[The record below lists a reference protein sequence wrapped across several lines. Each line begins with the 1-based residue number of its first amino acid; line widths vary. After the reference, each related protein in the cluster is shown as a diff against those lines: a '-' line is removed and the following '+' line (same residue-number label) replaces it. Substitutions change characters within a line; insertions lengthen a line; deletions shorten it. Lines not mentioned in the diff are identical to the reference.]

1 VAVQVRNEVE
11 KNMAEISASLVKEL
25 REMTGLGMMECKRAL
40 AETDGDI
47 KKAEEL
53 MRIKSGAK
61 ASKAASRQAAEGTI
75 GVYISDDAKVG
86 ALVEFNCETD
96 FAARNVDLLAMA
108 AALAKNVGS
117 ENPADVAALMST
129 HIDGEVAESKRAAL
143 VQKIGENMNVRRFV
157 RVGGSGSKV
166 VSYVHGGGRIGV
178 LVEFDG
184 NADIARDVAMH
195 LAASVAST
203 RAVCVSRDEV
213 PAELIEG
220 ERKIFAAQAAESGK
234 PADIVARMVD
244 GRINKFLAE
253 VALLDQPFVKDPEQ
267 TVDKIL
273 KAANTKVHS
282 FQMYVVGEGIEKKA
296 VDYAA
301 EVAAAVK
308 GL

>member
-1 VAVQVRNEVE
+1 
-11 KNMAEISASLVKEL
+11 MAEISASLVKEL

-75 GVYISDDAKVG
+75 GVYVSTDAKVG

-117 ENPADVAALMST
+117 ENPADVAALMNT
-129 HIDGEVAESKRAAL
+129 NIDGEVAEAKRAAL

-157 RVGGSGSKV
+157 RVGGTNSKV

-184 NADIARDVAMH
+184 NGDIARDVAMH

-213 PAELIEG
+213 PAELIEN

-234 PADIVARMVD
+234 PVDIIAKMVE
-244 GRINKFLAE
+244 GRINKYLAE
-253 VALLDQPFVKDPEQ
+253 VTLLGQPFVKDPEQ
-267 TVDKIL
+267 TVEKIL
-273 KAANTKVHS
+273 KAANTTVKS

>member
-1 VAVQVRNEVE
+1 
-11 KNMAEISASLVKEL
+11 
-25 REMTGLGMMECKRAL
+25 MTGLGMMECKRAL

-75 GVYISDDAKVG
+75 GVYVSADATVG

-117 ENPADVAALMST
+117 ENPADVAALMNT
-129 HIDGEVAESKRAAL
+129 HIDGEVAEARRAAL

-157 RVGGSGSKV
+157 RVGGASSKV

-184 NADIARDVAMH
+184 NGDIARDVAMH

-213 PAELIEG
+213 PAELIEN

-234 PADIVARMVD
+234 PADIVAKMVE
-244 GRINKFLAE
+244 GRINKYLAE
-253 VALLDQPFVKDPEQ
+253 VTLLGQPFVKDPEQ
-267 TVDKIL
+267 TVEKIL
-273 KAANTKVHS
+273 KAANTTVKS

>member
-1 VAVQVRNEVE
+1 
-11 KNMAEISASLVKEL
+11 MAEISASLVKEL

-75 GVYISDDAKVG
+75 GVYISADAETG

-108 AALAKNVGS
+108 AALAKNVGN
-117 ENPADVAALMST
+117 ENPADVAALMNT

-157 RVGGSGSKV
+157 RVAGSSSKV

-184 NADIARDVAMH
+184 NGDIARDVAMH

-213 PAELIEG
+213 PAELIEN
-220 ERKIFAAQAAESGK
+220 ERKIFVAQAAESGK
-234 PADIVARMVD
+234 PADIIAKMVE
-244 GRINKFLAE
+244 GRINKYLAE
-253 VALLDQPFVKDPEQ
+253 VTLLGQPFVKDPEQ
-267 TVDKIL
+267 TVEKIL
-273 KAANTKVHS
+273 KAANTTVKS

>member
-1 VAVQVRNEVE
+1 
-11 KNMAEISASLVKEL
+11 MAEISASLVKEL

-75 GVYISDDAKVG
+75 GVYISADAATG

-117 ENPADVAALMST
+117 ENPADVAALMNT
-129 HIDGEVAESKRAAL
+129 HIDGEVAEAKRAAL

-157 RVGGSGSKV
+157 RVAGSGSKV

-184 NADIARDVAMH
+184 NGDIARDVAMH

-213 PAELIEG
+213 PAELIEN

-234 PADIVARMVD
+234 PADIIAKMVE
-244 GRINKFLAE
+244 GRINKYLAE
-253 VALLDQPFVKDPEQ
+253 VTLLGQPFVKDPEQ
-267 TVDKIL
+267 TVEKIL
-273 KAANTKVHS
+273 KAANTTVKS

-301 EVAAAVK
+301 EVAAAVA

>member
-1 VAVQVRNEVE
+1 MVHDEAE

-61 ASKAASRQAAEGTI
+61 ANKAASRQAAEGTI
-75 GVYISDDAKVG
+75 GVYVSADAAVG

-108 AALAKNVGS
+108 AALAKNVAA
-117 ENPADVAALMST
+117 ENPADAAALMNT
-129 HIDGEVAESKRAAL
+129 HIDGELAESKRAAL
-143 VQKIGENMNVRRFV
+143 VQKIGENMSVRRLV
-157 RVGGSGSKV
+157 RIGSHKV
-166 VSYVHGGGRIGV
+166 ASYVHGGGRIGV
-178 LVEFDG
+178 LVEYEG
-184 NADIARDVAMH
+184 NGDIARDVAMH

-203 RAVCVSRDEV
+203 RAVCVSRDQV
-213 PAELIEG
+213 PAELIES

-234 PADIVARMVD
+234 PAEIVAKMVD

-267 TVDKIL
+267 TVEKIL
-273 KAANTKVHS
+273 KTANTKVHS
-282 FQMYVVGEGIEKKA
+282 FQMFVVGEGIEKKA

>member
-1 VAVQVRNEVE
+1 MN
-11 KNMAEISASLVKEL
+11 
-25 REMTGLGMMECKRAL
+25 
-40 AETDGDI
+40 
-47 KKAEEL
+47 
-53 MRIKSGAK
+53 
-61 ASKAASRQAAEGTI
+61 
-75 GVYISDDAKVG
+75 
-86 ALVEFNCETD
+86 
-96 FAARNVDLLAMA
+96 
-108 AALAKNVGS
+108 
-117 ENPADVAALMST
+117 T

-157 RVGGSGSKV
+157 RVGGGGVGASSKV

-178 LVEFDG
+178 LVEFEG
-184 NADIARDVAMH
+184 NGDIARDVAMH

-213 PAELIEG
+213 PAELIEN

-234 PADIVARMVD
+234 PADIVAKMVE
-244 GRINKFLAE
+244 GRINKYLAE
-253 VALLDQPFVKDPEQ
+253 VTLLGQPFVKDPEQ
-267 TVDKIL
+267 TVEKIL
-273 KAANTKVHS
+273 KAANTTVKS

>member
-1 VAVQVRNEVE
+1 
-11 KNMAEISASLVKEL
+11 MAEISASLVKEL

-40 AETDGDI
+40 AETGGDI

-75 GVYISDDAKVG
+75 GVYVSADAKVG

-117 ENPADVAALMST
+117 ENPADVAGLMST
-129 HIDGEVAESKRAAL
+129 HIDGEVAEAKRAAL

-157 RVGGSGSKV
+157 RVGGTGGPGSKV

-178 LVEFDG
+178 LVEFEG
-184 NADIARDVAMH
+184 NGDIARDVAMH
-195 LAASVAST
+195 LAASVAGT
-203 RAVCVSRDEV
+203 RPICVSPDEIS
-213 PAELIEG
+213 PELIEN
-220 ERKIFAAQAAESGK
+220 ERRIAAAQAVEEGK
-234 PADIVARMVD
+234 KPEFIPKVVE
-244 GRINKFLAE
+244 GRVRKYLAE
-253 VALLDQPFVKDPEQ
+253 NALLGQPFVKDDKQ
-267 TVDKIL
+267 TVEQVL
-273 KAANTKVHS
+273 KAADTKVHS
-282 FQMYVVGEGIEKKA
+282 FQMYFVGEGIEKKA

>member
-1 VAVQVRNEVE
+1 MKVHDEVE

-75 GVYISDDAKVG
+75 GVYVSADAAVG

-108 AALAKNVGS
+108 AVLAKNVGT
-117 ENPADVAALMST
+117 EKPADVAALMNT
-129 HIDGEVAESKRAAL
+129 HIDGEVAEAKRAAL

-301 EVAAAVK
+301 EVAAAVA

>member
-1 VAVQVRNEVE
+1 
-11 KNMAEISASLVKEL
+11 MAEISASLVKEL

-75 GVYISDDAKVG
+75 GVYISADAATG

-117 ENPADVAALMST
+117 ENPADVAALMDT
-129 HIDGEVAESKRAAL
+129 HIDGEVAEAKRAAL

-157 RVGGSGSKV
+157 RVAGSGSKV

-178 LVEFDG
+178 LVQFDG
-184 NADIARDVAMH
+184 NGDIARDVAMH

-213 PAELIEG
+213 PAELIEN

-234 PADIVARMVD
+234 PADIIAKMVE
-244 GRINKFLAE
+244 GRINKYLAE
-253 VALLDQPFVKDPEQ
+253 VTLLGQPFVKDPEQ
-267 TVDKIL
+267 TVEKIL
-273 KAANTKVHS
+273 KAANTTVKS

>member
-1 VAVQVRNEVE
+1 
-11 KNMAEISASLVKEL
+11 MAEISASLVKEL

-75 GVYISDDAKVG
+75 GVYVSADSKMG
-86 ALVEFNCETD
+86 SLVEFNCETD

-117 ENPADVAALMST
+117 ENLADVAALMNT
-129 HIDGEVAESKRAAL
+129 HIDGEVAEAKRAAL

-184 NADIARDVAMH
+184 NADVARDVAMH
-195 LAASVAST
+195 LAASVAGT
-203 RAVCVSRDEV
+203 RPICVSADEIS
-213 PAELIEG
+213 PELIEN
-220 ERKIFAAQAAESGK
+220 ERRIAAAQAVEEGK
-234 PADIVARMVD
+234 KPEFIPKVVE
-244 GRINKFLAE
+244 GRVRKYLAE
-253 VALLDQPFVKDPEQ
+253 NALLGQPFVKDDKQ
-267 TVDKIL
+267 TVEQVL
-273 KAANTKVHS
+273 KAADTKVHS

>member
-1 VAVQVRNEVE
+1 
-11 KNMAEISASLVKEL
+11 MAEISASLVKEL

-61 ASKAASRQAAEGTI
+61 ANKAASRQAAEGTI
-75 GVYISDDAKVG
+75 GVYVSADAALG

-108 AALAKNVGS
+108 AALAKNVAT
-117 ENPADVAALMST
+117 ENPADAAALMST
-129 HIDGEVAESKRAAL
+129 HIDGELAESKRAAL
-143 VQKIGENMNVRRFV
+143 VQKIGENMSVRRLV
-157 RVGGSGSKV
+157 RIGSHKV
-166 VSYVHGGGRIGV
+166 ASYVHGGGRIGV
-178 LVEFDG
+178 LVEYEG
-184 NADIARDVAMH
+184 NGDIARDVAMH

-203 RAVCVSRDEV
+203 RAVCVSRDQV
-213 PAELIEG
+213 PAELIES

-234 PADIVARMVD
+234 PAEIVAKMVD

-267 TVDKIL
+267 TVEKIL

-282 FQMYVVGEGIEKKA
+282 FQMFVVGEGIEKKA

>member
-1 VAVQVRNEVE
+1 
-11 KNMAEISASLVKEL
+11 MAEISASLVKEL

-75 GVYISDDAKVG
+75 GVYVSADAAVG

-117 ENPADVAALMST
+117 ENPADVAVLMNT
-129 HIDGEVAESKRAAL
+129 HIDGELAEAKRASL

-157 RVGGSGSKV
+157 RVGGSGGNKV
-166 VSYVHGGGRIGV
+166 ASYVHGGGRIGV

-184 NADIARDVAMH
+184 NGDVARDVAMH

-213 PAELIEG
+213 PAELIEN
-220 ERKIFAAQAAESGK
+220 ERKIFSAQAAESGK
-234 PADIVARMVD
+234 PAEIVAKMVE
-244 GRINKFLAE
+244 GRINKYLAE
-253 VALLDQPFVKDPEQ
+253 VTLLGQPFVKDPEQ
-267 TVDKIL
+267 TVEKIL

-301 EVAAAVK
+301 EVAAAVA

>member
-1 VAVQVRNEVE
+1 
-11 KNMAEISASLVKEL
+11 MAEISASLVKEL

-75 GVYISDDAKVG
+75 GVYVSADSKVG
-86 ALVEFNCETD
+86 SLVEFNCETD

-117 ENPADVAALMST
+117 ENPADVAALMNT
-129 HIDGEVAESKRAAL
+129 HIDGEVAEAKRAAL

-184 NADIARDVAMH
+184 NGDVARDVAMH
-195 LAASVAST
+195 LAASVAGT
-203 RAVCVSRDEV
+203 RPICVSPDEIS
-213 PAELIEG
+213 PELIEN
-220 ERKIFAAQAAESGK
+220 ERRIAAAQAVEEGK
-234 PADIVARMVD
+234 KPEFIPKVVE
-244 GRINKFLAE
+244 GRVRKYLAE
-253 VALLDQPFVKDPEQ
+253 NALLGQPFVKDDKQ
-267 TVDKIL
+267 TVEQVL
-273 KAANTKVHS
+273 KAADTKVHS

-301 EVAAAVK
+301 EVAAAVA

>member
-1 VAVQVRNEVE
+1 
-11 KNMAEISASLVKEL
+11 MAEISASLVKEL

-75 GVYISDDAKVG
+75 GVYVSADAKVG

-117 ENPADVAALMST
+117 ENPADVAALMNT
-129 HIDGEVAESKRAAL
+129 HVDGEVAEAKRAAL

-184 NADIARDVAMH
+184 NGDVARDVAMH
-195 LAASVAST
+195 LAASVAGT
-203 RAVCVSRDEV
+203 RPICVSPDEISL
-213 PAELIEG
+213 ELIEN
-220 ERKIFAAQAAESGK
+220 ERRIAAAQAVEEGK
-234 PADIVARMVD
+234 KPEFIPKVVE
-244 GRINKFLAE
+244 GRVRKYLAE
-253 VALLDQPFVKDPEQ
+253 NALLGQPFVKDDKQ
-267 TVDKIL
+267 TVEQVL
-273 KAANTKVHS
+273 KAADTKVHS

>member
-1 VAVQVRNEVE
+1 
-11 KNMAEISASLVKEL
+11 MAEISASLVKEL

-75 GVYISDDAKVG
+75 GVYISADAATG

-117 ENPADVAALMST
+117 ENPADVAALMNT

-157 RVGGSGSKV
+157 RVAGSSSKV

-184 NADIARDVAMH
+184 NGDVARDVAMH

-213 PAELIEG
+213 PAELIEN

-234 PADIVARMVD
+234 PADIIAKMVE
-244 GRINKFLAE
+244 GRINKYLAE
-253 VALLDQPFVKDPEQ
+253 VTLLGQPFVKDPEQ
-267 TVDKIL
+267 TVEKIL
-273 KAANTKVHS
+273 KAANTTVKS

-301 EVAAAVK
+301 EVAAAVA

>member
-1 VAVQVRNEVE
+1 MAHGEVE

-40 AETDGDI
+40 TETGGDI

-75 GVYISDDAKVG
+75 GVYVSADANVG

-117 ENPADVAALMST
+117 ENPADVAALMNT
-129 HIDGEVAESKRAAL
+129 HIDGEVAEAKRAAL

-301 EVAAAVK
+301 EVAAAVA

>member
-1 VAVQVRNEVE
+1 
-11 KNMAEISASLVKEL
+11 MAEISASLVKEL

-75 GVYISDDAKVG
+75 GVYVSADSKMG
-86 ALVEFNCETD
+86 SLVEFNCETD

-108 AALAKNVGS
+108 AVLAKNVGS
-117 ENPADVAALMST
+117 ENLADVAALMNT
-129 HIDGEVAESKRAAL
+129 HIDGEVAEAKRAAL

-184 NADIARDVAMH
+184 NADVARDVAMH
-195 LAASVAST
+195 LAASVAGT
-203 RAVCVSRDEV
+203 RPICVSADEIS
-213 PAELIEG
+213 PELIEN
-220 ERKIFAAQAAESGK
+220 ERRIAAAQAVEEGK
-234 PADIVARMVD
+234 KPEFIPKVVE
-244 GRINKFLAE
+244 GRVRKYLAE
-253 VALLDQPFVKDPEQ
+253 NALLGQPFVKDDKQ
-267 TVDKIL
+267 TVEQVL
-273 KAANTKVHS
+273 KAAATKVHS